1 MTTIVHA
8 LNEEWATL
16 ARSPK
21 ARRALMRWTA
31 RHPEL
36 GQVQSLNDFVDVR
49 QSQLFEV
56 RSIRHRNVLA
66 SNRQDRRIE
75 IIECSALNAV
85 GNEVTDR

>member
-36 GQVQSLNDFVDVR
+36 GQVQSLNDFVDTR
-49 QSQLFEV
+49 G
-56 RSIRHRNVLA
+56 
-66 SNRQDRRIE
+66 RRDWGA
-75 IIECSALNAV
+75 SALRV
-85 GNEVTDR
+85 L